1 MNGLHRIRASAGSGK
16 THRLTGMFLEMLAEA
31 EPPAGTRGA
40 WRRGAC
46 GLPPAE
52 GAGRAWSDVM
62 GVTFTNAA
70 AQEMKERVL
79 SGLKGIALGGE
90 NSPEN
95 LHGWTRETALS
106 AVDDLLRCYDD
117 LNLRT
122 IDSLLHMVVRQAALE
137 LDLPPDF
144 ETTFNDGDLFGP
156 LIEDMAERAREGG

>member
-95 LHGWTRETALS
+95 LARLDKGNGVVSRGRS
-106 AVDDLLRCYDD
+106 AALLR
-117 LNLRT
+117 R
-122 IDSLLHMVVRQAALE
+122 SQPAHH
-137 LDLPPDF
+137 
-144 ETTFNDGDLFGP
+144 
-156 LIEDMAERAREGG
+156 